1 MPLASGGRYR
11 MKRLKGGGFERLH
24 FAKGGDVDEVKN
36 MKTGATHTMKI
47 TSKLPAG
54 VSLSPKGDLCAARM
68 KEIEAVFP
76 RGMKGTHAPKMPG
89 ECFPTKGMQLP
100 K

>member
-1 MPLASGGRYR
+1 MPLSSGGRYR

-24 FAKGGDVDEVKN
+24 FAKSGDVDEVKN
-36 MKTGATHTMKI
+36 MKTGATHTMK
-47 TSKLPAG
+47 TKPNLPKGAP
-54 VSLSPKGDLCAARM
+54 LSPKGDLCAARM

-76 RGMKGTHAPKMPG
+76 RGMKGTHAPKLPG
-89 ECFPTKGMQLP
+89 ACFPTKGMQLP

>member
-1 MPLASGGRYR
+1 MPLSSGGRYR
-11 MKRLKGGGFERLH
+11 MKRLKGGGFEGLH

-36 MKTGATHTMKI
+36 MKTGATHTMK
-47 TSKLPAG
+47 TKSNLPKG

-76 RGMKGTHAPKMPG
+76 RGMKGTQAPKLPG
-89 ECFPTKGMQLP
+89 ACFPTKGMQVP
-100 K
+100 R